1 MIASRACAYLA
12 SATVTPGAASFTTEG
27 PNRSQ
32 TMAARAARMRSEAR
46 EIEEFG
52 VKRSTTYTAT

>member
-1 MIASRACAYLA
+1 
-12 SATVTPGAASFTTEG
+12 
-27 PNRSQ
+27 
-32 TMAARAARMRSEAR
+32 MAARAARMRSEAR